1 MTKRF
6 ALIIIISIYMIILSG
21 CGDDPASIGT
31 DILKDDL
38 INIIEKDSFADSLT
52 QSSSYYKRVLPLGES
67 STLLIG
73 KNSNV
78 ESSIL
83 IKFFLSMP
91 DSLETDLLNGNIN
104 VLSAKVLLTQVY
116 SFGDSTASFDFSVHS
131 TTSNWS
137 QSSFTSD
144 SLSFLNYD
152 PLDVSSNRHYLNDDS
167 LEFDL
172 DNQLVLNWLKAQADT
187 NIPADNGIYLKPSE
201 NAQKITGFL
210 DPPLLTINIEKSG
223 VYDTTLRFI
232 TYAEVSAVVGS
243 VPSAN
248 SENIVIQNSVEFESK
263 LWFDLSSLPKVAK
276 INYAEVTL
284 ILDTTETITGSVYTK
299 YVRANLLTDS
309 ASNSI
314 DSNLTSAP
322 IAVSGAVYKGEITH
336 FVQNWVNGR
345 DNQGMLITSAFLGE
359 GVELLSFKGSNSAD
373 LAVRPRLKII
383 YTTKK

>member
-359 GVELLSFKGSNSAD
+359 GVELLSFKGSNS
-373 LAVRPRLKII
+373 
-383 YTTKK
+383 

>member
-1 MTKRF
+1 
-6 ALIIIISIYMIILSG
+6 MIILSG

-52 QSSSYYKRVLPLGES
+52 QSSSYFKRVLPLEKS

-73 KNSNV
+73 RSANV

-83 IKFFLSMP
+83 MKFSLPMP
-91 DSLETDLLNGNIN
+91 DSLETDLLNGTIN
-104 VLSAKVLLTQVY
+104 VLSAKVLLVQVY

-131 TTSNWS
+131 ITSKWS
-137 QSSFTSD
+137 NNGFTSD
-144 SLSFLNYD
+144 SLAFLNYD
-152 PLDVSSNRHYLNDDS
+152 PLDVSSNRNYLNDDS

-201 NAQKITGFL
+201 NAQKIVGFL
-210 DPPLLTINIEKSG
+210 AIPILAVSIEKSG
-223 VYDTTLRFI
+223 AYGDTLRFT
-232 TYAEVSAVVGS
+232 TYSDVSAVVGS
-243 VPSAN
+243 VPAAS

-276 INYAEVTL
+276 INYAELTL
-284 ILDTTETITGSVYTK
+284 TLDTTESITGSNYTK
-299 YVRANLLTDS
+299 YIRANFLTDS
-309 ASNSI
+309 SSNSL
-314 DSNLTSAP
+314 DSNLTATIS
-322 IAVSGAVYKGEITH
+322 VSGAVYKGEITNL
-336 FVQNWVNGR
+336 VQNWVNGT
-345 DNQGMLITSAFLGE
+345 DNQGILLTSAFLGE
-359 GVELLSFKGSNSAD
+359 GAELLSFKGSNSGD
-373 LAVRPRLKII
+373 LAVKPRLKII

>member
-83 IKFFLSMP
+83 MKFFLSMP

-131 TTSNWS
+131 TTSTWS

>member
-1 MTKRF
+1 LIKRF
-6 ALIIIISIYMIILSG
+6 ALIIITNICMIILSG

-52 QSSSYYKRVLPLGES
+52 QSSSYFKRVLPLEKS

-73 KNSNV
+73 RSANV

-83 IKFFLSMP
+83 MKFSLPMP
-91 DSLETDLLNGNIN
+91 DSLETDLLNGTIN
-104 VLSAKVLLTQVY
+104 VLSAKVLLVQVY

-131 TTSNWS
+131 ITSKWS
-137 QSSFTSD
+137 NNGFTSD
-144 SLSFLNYD
+144 SLAFLNYD
-152 PLDVSSNRHYLNDDS
+152 PLDVSSNRNYLNDDS

-201 NAQKITGFL
+201 NAQKIVGFL
-210 DPPLLTINIEKSG
+210 AIPILAVSIEKNG
-223 VYDTTLRFI
+223 AYGDTLRFT
-232 TYAEVSAVVGS
+232 TYSDVSAVVGS
-243 VPSAN
+243 VPAAS

-276 INYAEVTL
+276 INYAELTL
-284 ILDTTETITGSVYTK
+284 TLDTTESITGSNYTK
-299 YVRANLLTDS
+299 YIRANFLTDS
-309 ASNSI
+309 SSNSL
-314 DSNLTSAP
+314 DSNLTATIS
-322 IAVSGAVYKGEITH
+322 VSGAVYKGEITNL
-336 FVQNWVNGR
+336 VQNWVNGT
-345 DNQGMLITSAFLGE
+345 DNQGILLTSAFLGE
-359 GVELLSFKGSNSAD
+359 GAELLSFKGSNSGD
-373 LAVRPRLKII
+373 LAVKPRLKII